1 MSFAG
6 KSANN
11 CTHNSDYLR
20 VKKHFG
26 SKGYI
31 CCAQLLCEP
40 CAALMI
46 KFYFLNTLLLAAFLP
61 ALAQRPKPAAVTLP
75 PADTIYFDRDWE
87 RTETLEEVT
96 YARIAHHDGAGKTVG
111 TVRDYFY
118 PSWKK
123 QWEGKLAVE
132 KPDKPTGLCSGWYE
146 NGQPSMRGTYINGVQ
161 QADFRSWHDDGREIK
176 CTAVMQDALP
186 LSTAAIHCSNCVHSS
201 RKVFTVD
208 IPAGTLGIVYK
219 LDVRDEGQPPVS
231 WSTALA
237 LAGVVGTGGAA
248 APALLS
254 TAASALLKQGNGAAP
269 TVSTK
274 CHWYIT
280 PDAVSAQQ
288 FLDTK
293 GTITNTSACLRAAS
307 NTPQETRPIALP
319 AGIRRLFVCVN
330 NDNYTTDA
338 TATLSVVALV
348 QSCN

>member
-1 MSFAG
+1 
-6 KSANN
+6 
-11 CTHNSDYLR
+11 
-20 VKKHFG
+20 
-26 SKGYI
+26 
-31 CCAQLLCEP
+31 
-40 CAALMI
+40 MI
-46 KFYFLNTLLLAAFLP
+46 KFYFLNALFLAAFLP
-61 ALAQRPKPAAVTLP
+61 ASAQRPKPAAIALP
-75 PADTIYFDRDWE
+75 PADTVYLDRDWE
-87 RTETLEEVT
+87 RTETLEEVS
-96 YARIAHHDGAGKTVG
+96 YARIAHHDATGKAIG

-123 QWEGKLAVE
+123 QWEGKLAAE
-132 KPDKPTGLCSGWYE
+132 KPDKPAGLCSAWYE
-146 NGQPSMRGTYINGVQ
+146 NGQVSFRGTYINGVQ

-176 CTAVMQDALP
+176 CTAVIQDALP

-208 IPAGTLGIVYK
+208 IPAGTVGIVYK

-237 LAGVVGTGGAA
+237 LVGVVGTGGAA

-254 TAASALLKQGNGAAP
+254 TAASALLRQGSGVAP

-280 PDAVSAQQ
+280 PDAASAQQ

-293 GTITNTSACLRAAS
+293 GTITNTSVCLRAAV

-338 TATLSVVALV
+338 TATLSVTALV